1 MRVSSITD
9 DAFSTTSVSP
19 SILAVPPLRTTR
31 VTPA

>member
-19 SILAVPPLRTTR
+19 SMLADPPSRAT
-31 VTPA
+31 

>member
-9 DAFSTTSVSP
+9 DAFSITSVFP
-19 SILAVPPLRTTR
+19 SIRAEPPSRTTR